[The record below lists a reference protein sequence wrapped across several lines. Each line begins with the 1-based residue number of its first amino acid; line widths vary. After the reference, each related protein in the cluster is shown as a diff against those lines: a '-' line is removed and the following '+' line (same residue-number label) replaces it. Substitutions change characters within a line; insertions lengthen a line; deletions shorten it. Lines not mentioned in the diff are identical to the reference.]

1 MSKQAKVFWT
11 SYADLMTSLFFI
23 MLVLLILTIS
33 IMKSK
38 LKATQEQINR
48 IEEIQNSVKE
58 LDTTYF
64 EYQEEHKR
72 YKLKVDV
79 KFNGNSF
86 NINDIPLNLRIDLL
100 NAGTK
105 IYNKMNT
112 LTAKNK
118 DVNYLLII
126 EGNAQKYNNNFISNP
141 YAGYVLSYNRSL
153 SLVNYWKSNNLN
165 FSNFK
170 NCEILIVGS
179 GYFGK
184 SREVNEDE
192 NRKFTIQITPKIGK
206 LDN

>member
-1 MSKQAKVFWT
+1 MSKQAKIFWT

-23 MLVLLILTIS
+23 MLVLLVLTIVM
-33 IMKSK
+33 MKRQA
-38 LKATQEQINR
+38 KATEEQLKKIV
-48 IEEIQNSVKE
+48 EIQNSVKE

-64 EYQEEHKR
+64 KYQEEYKR

-79 KFNGNSF
+79 RFNGNSH
-86 NINDIPLNLRIDLL
+86 NINDIPLNIRKDLIK
-100 NAGTK
+100 AGLK
-105 IYNKMNT
+105 IYHKMNI

-126 EGNAQKYNNNFISNP
+126 EGNAQKYNNNFLLNP
-141 YAGYVLSYNRSL
+141 DAGYILSYQRSL
-153 SLVNYWKSNNLN
+153 SLVNYWKSNKLD
-165 FSNFK
+165 FSKFK

-192 NRKFTIQITPKIGK
+192 NRKFTIQITPKISK
-206 LDN
+206 LEN